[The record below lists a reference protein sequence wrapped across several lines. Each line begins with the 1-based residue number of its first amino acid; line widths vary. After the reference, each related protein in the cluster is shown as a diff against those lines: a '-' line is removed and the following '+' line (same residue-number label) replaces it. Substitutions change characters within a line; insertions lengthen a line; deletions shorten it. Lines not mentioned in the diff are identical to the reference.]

1 MLSALRPR
9 PSAQKL
15 AVIGDPIAHSLS
27 PVLQNFLIRH
37 FDLPFAYEALHIRP
51 AELPNM
57 MQRLRLGEFGGINVT
72 LPHKQAVLSY
82 LDGIDSTAKKIGA
95 VNTIAAE
102 TTGIIGYN
110 TDVLGLLRSFE
121 AAGLAIAG
129 KRLLVLGA
137 GGAARAAILAL
148 LITRARQIVLCNR
161 SPERAETAMMSFAN
175 YAGRD
180 QLQTIAWPDRIV
192 WMEKN
197 MPDII
202 INTTSLGMHPHI
214 DASPLPHHVFSQQ
227 MTVIDLVYNPL
238 QTVFLQTARAAGAKT
253 INGLGMLI
261 YQGVA
266 ALELW
271 SQQKLD
277 IRSIYSN
284 VEKELQRAQ
293 QQITSNE
300 QPATSNQT
308 A

>member
-1 MLSALRPR
+1 MPT
-9 PSAQKL
+9 AQKL
-15 AVIGDPIAHSLS
+15 AVIGDPISHSLS

-57 MQRLRLGEFGGINVT
+57 MQRLRLGEFLGINVT
-72 LPHKQAVLSY
+72 LPHKQAVLPF
-82 LDGIDSTAKKIGA
+82 LDGIDSIAQKIGA
-95 VNTIAAE
+95 VNTIAVE

-110 TDVLGLLRSFE
+110 TDALGLLRSFE

-161 SPERAETAMMSFAN
+161 SPERAEAVMTLFAN
-175 YAGRD
+175 YAGHD
-180 QLQTIAWPDRIV
+180 QLQTIAWPDRMA

-202 INTTSLGMHPHI
+202 INTTSLGMHPRI
-214 DASPLPHHVFSQQ
+214 DASPLPYHVFSQQ
-227 MTVIDLVYNPL
+227 MTAIDLVYNPL
-238 QTVFLQTARAAGAKT
+238 QTVFLQTAHAAGAKT

-271 SQQKLD
+271 SKQKLD
-277 IRSIYSN
+277 IRRIYSN

-293 QQITSNE
+293 QQTNGNE
-300 QPATSNQT
+300 QLATSNKQP